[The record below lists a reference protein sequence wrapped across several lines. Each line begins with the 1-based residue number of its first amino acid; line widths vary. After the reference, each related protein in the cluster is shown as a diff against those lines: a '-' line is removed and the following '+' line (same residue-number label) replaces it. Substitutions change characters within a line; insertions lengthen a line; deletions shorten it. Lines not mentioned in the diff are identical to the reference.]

1 MKLSK
6 DPLNI
11 ITASVGGQG
20 NILASEIVGSACTDS
35 NLKVTIGETHGLSQR
50 GGSVVSYKRVSNK
63 IQYGPMVPKQEVDI
77 ILGFEPL
84 EAFKVFLKYGSEN
97 TVVILNN
104 RPNYPTT
111 VLSGLQ
117 KYPEL
122 DEMINYLKDNAK
134 KVYVIE
140 ATELARE
147 AGNTVAMN
155 VAMVGALS
163 GTGLLPVERKTFEK
177 IIGEIFSDR
186 KFDINIKAFNLGFE
200 KIKEINEEE

>member
-20 NILASEIVGSACTDS
+20 NILASEIVGSACTES

-50 GGSVVSYKRVSNK
+50 GGSVVSYKRISSR
-63 IQYGPMVPKQEVDI
+63 IQYGPMVPKNEVDI

-84 EAFKVFLKYGSEN
+84 EAFKVFLKFGN
-97 TVVILNN
+97 KDTVVILNN

-117 KYPEL
+117 KYPDL
-122 DEMINYLKDNAK
+122 DEMIDYLNKNAK
-134 KVYVIE
+134 KVFVIE

-147 AGNTVAMN
+147 SGNTVAMN

-177 IIGEIFSDR
+177 IIKDIFTGR
-186 KFDINIKAFNLGFE
+186 KRDININAFKLGYE
-200 KIKEINEEE
+200 KIQSLKEEE